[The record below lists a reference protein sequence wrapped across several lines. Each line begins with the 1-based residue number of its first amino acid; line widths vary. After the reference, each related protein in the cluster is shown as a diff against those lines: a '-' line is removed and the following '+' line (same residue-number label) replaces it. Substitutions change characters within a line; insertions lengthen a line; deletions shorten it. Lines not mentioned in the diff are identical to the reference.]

1 MSFLRDGN
9 LESGKKKTD
18 EGPDLQSTP
27 ELQRQEPSKSVLQN
41 QILPFIKGNKSNQ
54 NQDKAKRPL
63 VKKGFIQMKILQTLS
78 LALIFSAGVLFLCS
92 CKTKEII
99 PSEVLQMPEY
109 ASLHTAY
116 NIWYTDPE
124 KIDSLNILKGEIIPF
139 GTEVEIIYLSEKEFR
154 FRTLGEDS
162 REFVMRYDQ
171 QKHMIPAE
179 EFIRKLFTTK
189 NQIELAEGIR
199 PLIYEKIK
207 RGIVDKGMTKEEVIL
222 AYGHP
227 AAYRT
232 PSEEEDT
239 WLFWT
244 DYLVGKRLIFSK
256 GKLLEIIVL

>member
-1 MSFLRDGN
+1 
-9 LESGKKKTD
+9 
-18 EGPDLQSTP
+18 
-27 ELQRQEPSKSVLQN
+27 
-41 QILPFIKGNKSNQ
+41 
-54 NQDKAKRPL
+54 
-63 VKKGFIQMKILQTLS
+63 MKILQIFS
-78 LALIFSAGVLFLCS
+78 LALVLSAGVLLLCS

-139 GTEVEIIYLSEKEFR
+139 GTEVEIISLTEKKFR
-154 FRTLGEDS
+154 FRTVGDS
-162 REFVMRYDQ
+162 REFTMLYDQ

-179 EFIRKLFTTK
+179 DFIRKLFTTK
-189 NQIELAEGIR
+189 NLAELSEGIR
-199 PLIYEKIK
+199 PLVYEKIK

-227 AAYRT
+227 ATYRT

-244 DYLVGKRLIFSK
+244 DFLVGKRLVFSK